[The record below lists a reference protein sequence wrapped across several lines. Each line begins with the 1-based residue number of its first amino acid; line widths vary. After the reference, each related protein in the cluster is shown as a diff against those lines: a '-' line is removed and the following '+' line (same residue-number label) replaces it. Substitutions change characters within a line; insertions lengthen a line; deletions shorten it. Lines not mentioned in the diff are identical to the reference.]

1 MLQLKKAV
9 AIGVLGLGLSAFAQ
23 AKDFNLG
30 TLYEGGTL
38 NVNSVSITGE
48 GAWKYY
54 NDTFNFSIEPG
65 LQDATANF
73 FSIELSF
80 DFGDI
85 KIDSMWVNLYTKDGD
100 RVFQANATGLG
111 APDATGAQRLELT
124 GTFDFTK
131 YPTVTDY
138 YFTVSGGTVGS
149 GYGAYG
155 LTITAGVV
163 PEPAEYAMLLAGLG
177 LVGMIARR
185 RKV

>member
-9 AIGVLGLGLSAFAQ
+9 AVGVLGLGLSVFAQ
-23 AKDFNLG
+23 AKDYNLG
-30 TLYEGGTL
+30 TLYEGGAL
-38 NVNSVSITGE
+38 DVYSVAVTGD
-48 GAWKYY
+48 GPW
-54 NDTFNFSIEPG
+54 NHFIDTFNFSIEPG
-65 LQDATANF
+65 LQDAKANVY
-73 FSIELSF
+73 SIDLSF
-80 DFGDI
+80 AFGDI
-85 KIDSMWVNLYTKDGD
+85 KIDEIWVNLYTKGGD
-100 RVFQANATGLG
+100 LVFKTNAGPG
-111 APDATGAQRLELT
+111 APDATGTSRFEVT
-124 GTFDFTK
+124 GLFDFTM

-138 YFTVSGGTVGS
+138 FFTVSGQTVGS